1 VGLLARCLSAAATY
15 RTRSILGSPRESS
28 GFIPGLGNIEATTK
42 VDLSLERG
50 FVRSRTL
57 HRPSVVALGAAVL
70 ELDKGGTVR
79 DGRGRA
85 SYGGAH
91 RAVGLPTLVFEQC
104 HGTISLC
111 CSSRGDYQGNPDRGD

>member
-1 VGLLARCLSAAATY
+1 MPDGL
-15 RTRSILGSPRESS
+15 
-28 GFIPGLGNIEATTK
+28 
-42 VDLSLERG
+42 DLSLELG
-50 FVRSRTL
+50 FIHSRAL

-70 ELDKGGTVR
+70 ELDEGGTVR

-104 HGTISLC
+104 HGTSSLC
-111 CSSRGDYQGNPDRGD
+111 CSSRRGYQGKPDRGD